1 MSFSIGIVGLPN
13 VGKSTLFRALTKNKI
28 DIANYPFCTIEPN
41 KGVVPVPDERLDK
54 LAKLSK
60 SEKVLNTTIEFVDI
74 AGLVKG
80 AHKGEG
86 LGNQFLHNIREV
98 DAICHV
104 LRDFHTGDIV
114 HVDGK
119 VDPLHDAE
127 VIDIE
132 LAFADLEAVNKHLSK
147 LKDSLKGVSV
157 SEQKETKKIIAV
169 LEEKIIPA
177 LEEGR
182 PVRNLE
188 LSDEESEQIKYL
200 NLLTEKPM
208 IYLLNV
214 DEEKVGQ
221 KVQVKGL
228 ENRAVIPVCAKVES
242 DLADFSEKEAQ
253 DYLKELGLEK
263 SGLDKIILKSY
274 EMLDL
279 ISFLTTGPKETKA
292 WTIKRGTK
300 APQAAG
306 QIHGDFEKG
315 FIAVQVINWHDLVE
329 AGSEAIAKQN
339 GLIRLEGKDYIM
351 QDGDTCE
358 FRFNV

>member
-1 MSFSIGIVGLPN
+1 M
-13 VGKSTLFRALTKNKI
+13 
-28 DIANYPFCTIEPN
+28 
-41 KGVVPVPDERLDK
+41 
-54 LAKLSK
+54 
-60 SEKVLNTTIEFVDI
+60 
-74 AGLVKG
+74 
-80 AHKGEG
+80 
-86 LGNQFLHNIREV
+86 
-98 DAICHV
+98 
-104 LRDFHTGDIV
+104 
-114 HVDGK
+114 
-119 VDPLHDAE
+119 
-127 VIDIE
+127 
-132 LAFADLEAVNKHLSK
+132 
-147 LKDSLKGVSV
+147 
-157 SEQKETKKIIAV
+157 
-169 LEEKIIPA
+169 
-177 LEEGR
+177 
-182 PVRNLE
+182 E